1 MKSIVIHVTGEK
13 NDGTTVSKTQTI
25 KPSWASRETKAEM
38 LERAE
43 RAALS
48 AVRSMFK

>member
-1 MKSIVIHVTGEK
+1 MKSITIHVVAEK
-13 NDGTTVSKTQTI
+13 NDGTTVSKNQLI
-25 KPSWASRETKAEM
+25 KPPWPSRMTKAEM
-38 LERAE
+38 QERAE